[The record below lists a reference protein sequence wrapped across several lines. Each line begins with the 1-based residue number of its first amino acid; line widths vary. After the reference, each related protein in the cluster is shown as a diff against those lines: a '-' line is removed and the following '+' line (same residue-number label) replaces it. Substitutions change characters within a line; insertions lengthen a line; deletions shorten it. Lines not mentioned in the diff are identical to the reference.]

1 MSKIRINELSFC
13 EKEDSEL
20 HDVLGGDTAVL
31 KISDNFLSQKH
42 PFAFRISDQPVA
54 YATTDAV
61 LLPANTYVESV
72 QETVVKDGGY
82 YGQAKVTRGKTNSR
96 KFVRASSSA
105 RI

>member
-1 MSKIRINELSFC
+1 MSKISIHELSFC

-20 HDVLGGDTAVL
+20 HDVLGGDTAFL
-31 KISDNFLSQKH
+31 KISDNFLSQTK
-42 PFAFRISDQPVA
+42 PVAFHAPDQPVA
-54 YATTDAV
+54 NVTTDAV

-82 YGQAKVTRGKTNSR
+82 YGQAKVTRGRTNSR
-96 KFVRASSSA
+96 KFVRATSSA